1 MAQNKAELDILQ
13 HSQRELSLGKNKLD
27 SILTSLNK
35 EKVYKVHLIKI
46 LQCCIYIFDVLL
58 HSNIFFQS
66 ELEQNIQVLRD
77 KEIEL
82 EMAISK
88 LSKEDNID
96 IDDAVTTTAPLYK
109 Q

>member
-1 MAQNKAELDILQ
+1 LNDGGTITEEHIKASLLSAIEDKVRRRFNEQMAQNKAELDILQ

-58 HSNIFFQS
+58 HSNIFF
-66 ELEQNIQVLRD
+66 
-77 KEIEL
+77 
-82 EMAISK
+82 
-88 LSKEDNID
+88 
-96 IDDAVTTTAPLYK
+96 
-109 Q
+109 